1 MDIRLKRL
9 LLGQLHELSFYSKK
23 CATDCALIRELL
35 GDPFSLG
42 MRFSEPLSMT
52 TDFEPFRAI
61 LDRMSIFKLLKN
73 KGIISNFEK
82 ECRKSVLWSSKVN
95 DILALNQ

>member
-61 LDRMSIFKLLKN
+61 LDRMSIFKLLKI
-73 KGIISNFEK
+73 KVLSPIL
-82 ECRKSVLWSSKVN
+82 RKSVESQIDAEYKSKTSQS
-95 DILALNQ
+95 LH